1 MVEMSVVYLGEKHC
15 ELTHGPSKS
24 KIETDAPKDNMGRG
38 ENFSPTDLVGAALAS
53 CVLTTMAIMAEKG
66 SLNFKGATANVSKEM
81 QASPRQI
88 ARLPVTVNMPKGLSA
103 EDRKRLEAA
112 AHTCPV
118 HRSLSPEV
126 QAPITFNYQD

>member
-1 MVEMSVVYLGEKHC
+1 MVEMSAIYLGDKHC
-15 ELTHGPSKS
+15 ELLHGPSQT
-24 KIETDAPKDNMGRG
+24 KIETDAPKDNNGRG

-53 CVLTTMAIMAEKG
+53 CVLTTMAIMAEKDG
-66 SLNFKGATANVSKEM
+66 LSIKGARARVTKEM

-88 ARLPVTVNMPKGLSA
+88 AKLPCTIDMPAGLGA
-103 EDRKRLEAA
+103 TDRKRLEAA

-126 QAPITFNYQD
+126 QAPITFNYPD